1 MLFIR
6 NEFFHCVVLLELYC
20 FSGFLPG
27 LLTVIIS
34 KLFLPAATLTP
45 TPEPTPAPTPAPV
58 ATCLICGSTE
68 HTTHP
73 PLDKNQNVGD
83 GYHPG
88 DNGARDY
95 IGK

>member
-34 KLFLPAATLTP
+34 KLFLPAATP
-45 TPEPTPAPTPAPV
+45 TPEPTPAPV
-58 ATCLICGSTE
+58 ATPTPGVEI
-68 HTTHP
+68 
-73 PLDKNQNVGD
+73 DKNQDVGG

-88 DNGARDY
+88 DDETDNADWE
-95 IGK
+95 

>member
-34 KLFLPAATLTP
+34 KLFLPAATP
-45 TPEPTPAPTPAPV
+45 TPVT
-58 ATCLICGSTE
+58 TCPICGSTE

-73 PLDKNQNVGD
+73 PIDNNQNMGD